1 MNSINN
7 CDSTIILNLN
17 ILESSSAQ
25 ISDTFSFGGNY
36 DFNGIL
42 LDSSGTYVQI
52 ITNSVGCDS
61 IITLDLIY
69 ISGLE
74 SQLSNKTQIY
84 PNPAKN
90 QVSITSDMV
99 IGQLF
104 LRNLQGEMLK
114 SIFINNNE
122 LKLDIS
128 ELRSGIYI
136 LEFSHKNIIWNK
148 KIIISN

>member
-1 MNSINN
+1 MNSLNN

-104 LRNLQGEMLK
+104 LRNLRGEMLK

-136 LEFSHKNIIWNK
+136 LEFVHKNMVWNK

>member
-52 ITNSVGCDS
+52 ITNSVCCDS
-61 IITLDLIY
+61 IITLALIY
-69 ISGLE
+69 MSGLE
-74 SQLSNKTQIY
+74 S
-84 PNPAKN
+84 
-90 QVSITSDMV
+90 
-99 IGQLF
+99 
-104 LRNLQGEMLK
+104 
-114 SIFINNNE
+114 
-122 LKLDIS
+122 KLDIS
-128 ELRSGIYI
+128 DLKSGIYI

>member
-74 SQLSNKTQIY
+74 SQLSNNTQIY

-136 LEFSHKNIIWNK
+136 LEFVHKNIIWNK